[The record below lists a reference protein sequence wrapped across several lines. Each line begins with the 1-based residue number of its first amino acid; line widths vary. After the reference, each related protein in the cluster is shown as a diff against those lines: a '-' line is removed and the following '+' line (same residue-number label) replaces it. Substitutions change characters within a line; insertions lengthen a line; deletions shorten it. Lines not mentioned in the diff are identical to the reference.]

1 MFYLQVFP
9 TVDNVRH
16 NLEGYPGI
24 RITEIVCVYWGRVG
38 KWLECWTCKLM
49 AWVQF
54 LQLQLEHTGFIIII
68 IIIIIVSLI
77 IIIFLLSL
85 LS

>member
-1 MFYLQVFP
+1 MA
-9 TVDNVRH
+9 
-16 NLEGYPGI
+16 
-24 RITEIVCVYWGRVG
+24 
-38 KWLECWTCKLM
+38 KWLECWTCKLV

-54 LQLQLEHTGFIIII
+54 LQLQLEHTGFIIVII
-68 IIIIIVSLI
+68 IVIIIIIVSLI

>member
-1 MFYLQVFP
+1 MA
-9 TVDNVRH
+9 
-16 NLEGYPGI
+16 
-24 RITEIVCVYWGRVG
+24 

-68 IIIIIVSLI
+68 IIIIVSLI
-77 IIIFLLSL
+77 IIIFLLL
-85 LS
+85 LLLLV

>member
-1 MFYLQVFP
+1 MA
-9 TVDNVRH
+9 
-16 NLEGYPGI
+16 
-24 RITEIVCVYWGRVG
+24 
-38 KWLECWTCKLM
+38 KWLECWTCKLV
-49 AWVQF
+49 AWVQL

-77 IIIFLLSL
+77 IIIIFLLSL

>member
-1 MFYLQVFP
+1 MA
-9 TVDNVRH
+9 
-16 NLEGYPGI
+16 E
-24 RITEIVCVYWGRVG
+24 
-38 KWLECWTCKLM
+38 WLECWTCKLM
-49 AWVQF
+49 AWNQS